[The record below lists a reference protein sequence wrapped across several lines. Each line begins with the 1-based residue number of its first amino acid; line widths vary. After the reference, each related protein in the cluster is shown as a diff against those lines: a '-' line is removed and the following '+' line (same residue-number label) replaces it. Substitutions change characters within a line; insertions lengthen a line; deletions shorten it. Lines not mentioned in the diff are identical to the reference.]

1 MTIGDLRKIIAG
13 LDDDTE
19 IKIKDEATEETYGV
33 HKMNVIAFERSA
45 GRIPKEETKY
55 WMQLITNIELQTECY
70 SMDETSR

>member
-19 IKIKDEATEETYGV
+19 LEIEDEVTEETYGV
-33 HKMNVIAFERSA
+33 HKMNVIALECRT
-45 GRIPKEETKY
+45 GKIPKEETKY
-55 WMQLITNIELQTECY
+55 WMRLITNIELQTECY